1 MAAFSNPAETLALL
15 QSQPGGSALTA
26 IAPLFIIMII
36 FYVLLFVPQQ
46 RRQKKIQQMQ
56 NELKAGDKV
65 ITSSGI
71 YGTIVGVENDAVQLR
86 IAETTG
92 GQVRVRISRAS
103 IAGLQ
108 LESKES

>member
-1 MAAFSNPAETLALL
+1 MAAFSISAETLALA
-15 QSQPGGSALTA
+15 QSQPGGSVLTA

-71 YGTIVGVENDAVQLR
+71 YGTIVGVEGDTVQLR
-86 IAETTG
+86 IAE
-92 GQVRVRISRAS
+92 QVRIRLSRQS

-108 LESKES
+108 MESKES

>member
-1 MAAFSNPAETLALL
+1 MMVAGFSIAAAAPALA
-15 QSQPGGSALTA
+15 QSPPGGSALTA

-46 RRQKKIQQMQ
+46 RRQKKIAQMQ

-71 YGTIVGVENDAVQLR
+71 YGTIVGVEDDAVQLR
-86 IAETTG
+86 IAE
-92 GQVRVRISRAS
+92 QVKVRISRAS
-103 IAGLQ
+103 IAMLQ
-108 LESKES
+108 PESKES

>member
-1 MAAFSNPAETLALL
+1 MAVLSIPAETLALA

-46 RRQKKIQQMQ
+46 RRQKKLQQMQ

-65 ITSSGI
+65 ITNSGI
-71 YGTIVGVENDAVQLR
+71 YGTIMGVEDGTVQLR
-86 IAETTG
+86 IAE
-92 GQVRVRISRAS
+92 QVRIRVSRQS
-103 IAGLQ
+103 IGMLQ
-108 LESKES
+108 PESKES

>member
-1 MAAFSNPAETLALL
+1 MTAAFSIPADTLVLA
-15 QSQPGGSALTA
+15 QSQPGGSLLTA

-71 YGTIVGVENDAVQLR
+71 YGTIVGVEGDTVQLR
-86 IAETTG
+86 IAE
-92 GQVRVRISRAS
+92 QVRIRLSRQS

-108 LESKES
+108 AESKES

>member
-1 MAAFSNPAETLALL
+1 MTVFSIPAETLALA

-71 YGTIVGVENDAVQLR
+71 YGTIVGVEDDTVQLR
-86 IAETTG
+86 IAE
-92 GQVRVRISRAS
+92 QVRIRLSRQS
-103 IAGLQ
+103 VAGLQ
-108 LESKES
+108 PEPKES

>member
-1 MAAFSNPAETLALL
+1 MAAFSIPAETLALL

-71 YGTIVGVENDAVQLR
+71 YGTIVGVEDDTVQLR
-86 IAETTG
+86 IAE
-92 GQVRVRISRAS
+92 QVRIRLSRQS
-103 IAGLQ
+103 IAGPQ
-108 LESKES
+108 PESKES